1 VQLTNGEWHHFAP
14 GWSPDGAHI
23 TCISTRRDDWDTE
36 WVWDVFVLDA
46 HDGAA
51 PPRCLTQSQGTCAA
65 PAWSPDGKWIAYYAN
80 ECPSTAYTQDYY
92 LWLVPAA
99 GGTPRNVSRRLDRG
113 CQVSQPPSTNEPP
126 HWSADSGTVFC
137 HVRQGGFYHYY
148 AYDLAAD
155 QLHPVLASSDV
166 EEPIDGWVRQS
177 VDGGLLTFTAATAV
191 RPAELYRANHG
202 RLTDLN
208 GDALASFNVRA
219 PQRISHTSA
228 EGWEIESWLWLPP
241 SYTTADGPLLSV
253 LYYHGGPHNTV
264 ALGFNEQLHVLAG
277 ARFAVVAVNF
287 RGSTGFGAAF
297 ADSILRD
304 WVRASWRMGLP
315 SWTVWWRRELSIRIG
330 SVCSVAVMA
339 GS

>member
-1 VQLTNGEWHHFAP
+1 MQWCRFGRSAFVIADLARIRAFDASALNFCPEACYWHVFTVRAEGGSPATPVQVTNGEWHHFAP
-14 GWSPDGAHI
+14 GWSPDDAHI

-80 ECPSTAYTQDYY
+80 ECPSTAYTQGYY

-137 HVRQGGFYHYY
+137 HVREGGFYHYY

-219 PQRISHTSA
+219 PPFGGAGSCRSGSA
-228 EGWEIESWLWLPP
+228 RCVRWQLWRVHDKSGIESHEPVCRRRIVRYHLRAGHLVP
-241 SYTTADGPLLSV
+241 ADRS
-253 LYYHGGPHNTV
+253 
-264 ALGFNEQLHVLAG
+264 LGI
-277 ARFAVVAVNF
+277 
-287 RGSTGFGAAF
+287 RGLG
-297 ADSILRD
+297 
-304 WVRASWRMGLP
+304 
-315 SWTVWWRRELSIRIG
+315 
-330 SVCSVAVMA
+330 
-339 GS
+339 